1 MIISWMG
8 MMILILSKCQDAFA
22 LSLTDLM
29 PELERRRL
37 PVKGF
42 FSDDAKTLQAAFDRE
57 HAVYL
62 EAKKKEQ
69 LDSKIV
75 ELKAAEERKRQALV
89 NQSIEEEKN
98 EILGNSR
105 ITAWFRMM
113 LDGSSPLHCRIDE
126 LSNVSA
132 RSLSKLL
139 WSDTRLVAVDVSNL
153 NLKDTSGAYL
163 AHALRNNTSLRK
175 LELGGNQFAYETCTK
190 LAESLLANT
199 NSSIRWLSLESNPL
213 SFGDQE
219 CIVLFA
225 KAIGANTSLISLS
238 LWSCGL
244 SCDWGR
250 LLAEA
255 ITTGASKL
263 VSLEVGYNNF
273 DNLDVEAIAS
283 QLVRV

>member
-1 MIISWMG
+1 
-8 MMILILSKCQDAFA
+8 
-22 LSLTDLM
+22 
-29 PELERRRL
+29 
-37 PVKGF
+37 
-42 FSDDAKTLQAAFDRE
+42 
-57 HAVYL
+57 
-62 EAKKKEQ
+62 
-69 LDSKIV
+69 
-75 ELKAAEERKRQALV
+75 
-89 NQSIEEEKN
+89 
-98 EILGNSR
+98 
-105 ITAWFRMM
+105 
-113 LDGSSPLHCRIDE
+113 
-126 LSNVSA
+126 
-132 RSLSKLL
+132 
-139 WSDTRLVAVDVSNL
+139 
-153 NLKDTSGAYL
+153 
-163 AHALRNNTSLRK
+163 
-175 LELGGNQFAYETCTK
+175 
-190 LAESLLANT
+190 LLANT

-244 SCDWGR
+244 SSDWGR